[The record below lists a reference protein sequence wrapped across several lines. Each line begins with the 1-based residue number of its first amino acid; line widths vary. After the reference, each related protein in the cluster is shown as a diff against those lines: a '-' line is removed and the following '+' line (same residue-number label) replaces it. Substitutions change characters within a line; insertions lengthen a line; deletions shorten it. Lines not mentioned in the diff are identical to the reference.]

1 MASNVQRCAVKFL
14 REPIIHFLIIGVVIF
29 GLYEARNDKATPE
42 PDNRITVTAGDVERT
57 LTGAGGELVATVRL
71 FDVYRGEQVGEGR
84 RSLAF
89 AVRLQAADRT
99 LTDED
104 VADVRRRL
112 IDAVEG
118 ALPAT
123 LRG

>member
-1 MASNVQRCAVKFL
+1 VAWLEVDLDAVLASPRGGSAYRPVSRYPSSDIDLAFEVD
-14 REPIIHFLIIGVVIF
+14 EGVP
-29 GLYEARNDKATPE
+29 AA
-42 PDNRITVTAGDVERT
+42 DVERA
-57 LTGAGGELVATVRL
+57 LAGAAADLVASVRL

-89 AVRLQAADRT
+89 AVRLQASDRT

-104 VADVRRRL
+104 VAEARRRL

-118 ALPAT
+118 ALPAS